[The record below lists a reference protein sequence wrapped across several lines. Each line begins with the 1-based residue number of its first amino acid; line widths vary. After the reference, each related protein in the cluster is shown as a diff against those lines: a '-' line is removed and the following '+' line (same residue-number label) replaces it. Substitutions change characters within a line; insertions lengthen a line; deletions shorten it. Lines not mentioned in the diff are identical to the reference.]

1 MNKTIKVIATY
12 EYTNQF
18 VNHNPSLID
27 LAFGRAF
34 DLAMSQYVY
43 YSDKAIRLKNLHLK
57 ALRNFTAI
65 FNNELKKMNLK
76 IDYKEKRNIVN
87 AFLRS
92 LYAFQRTEIF
102 KEKILR
108 PKTRIITID
117 NEAGIM
123 AQPDFED
130 FINNTIF
137 EIKTFS
143 LNPIPLYVQKQ
154 IRVFQLAFPNYKAI
168 ILGFDWKQKYVNIE
182 RIEFEEIKENERI
195 ELLKELKDF
204 CLKNG
209 KDKEYE
215 EVTENRIEIQYSTK
229 NNQMKEIQ
237 HFKKYEY
244 EDFDFEEGEW
254 YEE

>member
-1 MNKTIKVIATY
+1 MVGKMNKKIKVIATH

-34 DLAMSQYVY
+34 DLAISQYVY
-43 YSDKAIRLKNLHLK
+43 FSEKANSLKNLHLK

-92 LYAFQRTEIF
+92 LYAFQKTEIF

-108 PKTRIITID
+108 PRTRIITID

-130 FINNTIF
+130 FMNNIIY

-143 LNPIPLYVQKQ
+143 LNPFPIYVKKQ

-168 ILGFDWKQKYVNIE
+168 VLGFNWKEKYVNIE
-182 RIEFEEIKENERI
+182 KIEFEEIEENEKK
-195 ELLKELKDF
+195 ELLQQLKDF

-215 EVTENRIEIQYSTK
+215 EEIKNRVEIQYSTK
-229 NNQMKEIQ
+229 NNQMKEIS
-237 HFKKYEY
+237 HFGE
-244 EDFDFEEGEW
+244 EFEEDEW
-254 YEE
+254 NEE